1 MKLRIGIITT
11 SDRSFTGNRE
21 DLTTSAVADEIS
33 AVNWIVIKHIVIP
46 DDLEVIKKTLL
57 NWLQLADLD
66 VIFTTGGTGFTPR
79 DNTPEATL
87 AVIERN
93 APGLAEGMRLRS
105 LEFTPHAM
113 LSRGVAG
120 IHGKVLIINLPGSPK
135 AAVENFKIIQPIL
148 EHAVELIHNDENAE
162 DHH

>member
-1 MKLRIGIITT
+1 MKLRIGIIAA

-21 DLTTSAVADEIS
+21 DLTTSAVAHEIS

-105 LEFTPHAM
+105 LEF
-113 LSRGVAG
+113 
-120 IHGKVLIINLPGSPK
+120 
-135 AAVENFKIIQPIL
+135 
-148 EHAVELIHNDENAE
+148 IHNDENAE